1 MNSTG
6 TATVAAYFS
15 RQTDAEDA
23 IRDLKR
29 AGFSH
34 KQIGLV
40 LASGRDSSS
49 SSTANTSA
57 TTATHQTGKVTS
69 QAAAKAESVW
79 ERLKDFFTGGD
90 IEPYADERD
99 RGSPTAH
106 EIIDP
111 DAATSTQSGSGD
123 SKSSGRYVHADVSG
137 SLTGLGIPENQAR
150 YLASK
155 LRSRSYGAI
164 VTVNAGPLREQAEHI
179 LTSRGGD
186 LGTNA
191 TSQDYVAGE
200 YTANQPASGTANPAE
215 QQQQFELSEQDR
227 VEFLGEV
234 LRLHKERI
242 QRGEVRILEE
252 VAVLEPAVPIPV
264 SREEVV
270 VESVPIDQNTLAQ
283 GEIGSNQSIRP
294 R

>member
-57 TTATHQTGKVTS
+57 TTATHPTGKVTS

-111 DAATSTQSGSGD
+111 AAGTSTQSGSGD

-137 SLTGLGIPENQAR
+137 PLTGLGIPENRAR

-164 VTVNAGPLREQAEHI
+164 VTINAGPLREQAEHI
-179 LTSRGGD
+179 LTSRGSD
-186 LGTNA
+186 LGVNP
-191 TSQDYVAGE
+191 TSQDYAAGE

-215 QQQQFELSEQDR
+215 QQQFDLSEQDR

-234 LRLHKERI
+234 LRLHKELI

-252 VAVLEPAVPIPV
+252 VAVVEPAVPIPV
-264 SREEVV
+264 SREDVV
-270 VESVPIDQNTLAQ
+270 VESMPTDQNTPAQ
-283 GEIGSNQSIRP
+283 GEIGSNQPFRP